1 MSKEIN
7 LSKEDIDYLLS
18 PTAIRESTQ
27 KIYDLALKGGTH
39 FNIHED
45 KLESC
50 ADFVM
55 DVINKNYPDH
65 DIPFHSRWGHF
76 KVGNIDR
83 LSKLKDYLKTDDPL
97 EIARTKIDLVIVS
110 VLLDAGAGKDWSYD
124 ENGNTYSRSEGLA
137 VASLYSFLNGDFS
150 STKTTN
156 CDATGLKKYNVE
168 TLKESFQV
176 STTNPLVGLPG
187 RVGLIN
193 QLGTVV
199 SDRSIFKDN
208 RPGNIIDYLISKH
221 GRKFEVED
229 ILNAV
234 LRHFGA
240 IWPSRLSSHGVNL
253 GDVWHY
259 PEFGALSKDSLI
271 AFHKL
276 SQWLTYSLVE
286 PMEEAG
292 LKVTGAEKLTGLAEY
307 RNGGLFLDFGV
318 IELKNERFFK
328 QAHAPDSE
336 LILEWRSLTVVL
348 LDKIGEL
355 VQKKLK
361 KTPSEFPL
369 AKVLEGGTWSAGRI
383 IAKEKRSDG
392 STPITL
398 ESDGTVF

>member
-1 MSKEIN
+1 
-7 LSKEDIDYLLS
+7 
-18 PTAIRESTQ
+18 
-27 KIYDLALKGGTH
+27 
-39 FNIHED
+39 
-45 KLESC
+45 
-50 ADFVM
+50 
-55 DVINKNYPDH
+55 
-65 DIPFHSRWGHF
+65 
-76 KVGNIDR
+76 
-83 LSKLKDYLKTDDPL
+83 
-97 EIARTKIDLVIVS
+97 
-110 VLLDAGAGKDWSYD
+110 
-124 ENGNTYSRSEGLA
+124 
-137 VASLYSFLNGDFS
+137 
-150 STKTTN
+150 
-156 CDATGLKKYNVE
+156 
-168 TLKESFQV
+168 
-176 STTNPLVGLPG
+176 
-187 RVGLIN
+187 
-193 QLGTVV
+193 VV

-369 AKVLEGGTWSAGRI
+369 AKVLEGGTWWAGRI